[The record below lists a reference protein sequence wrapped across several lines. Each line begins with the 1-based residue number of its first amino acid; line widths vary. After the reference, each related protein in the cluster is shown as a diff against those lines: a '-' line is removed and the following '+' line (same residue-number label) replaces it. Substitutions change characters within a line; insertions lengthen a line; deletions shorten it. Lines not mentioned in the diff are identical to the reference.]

1 MLKQTIR
8 VLSSIGI
15 ILLGILLA
23 GFGFTMQ
30 IGHPTNTT
38 CFLLGLGVVFL
49 GVIYFIKIA
58 ND

>member
-15 ILLGILLA
+15 ILFGILLA
-23 GFGFTMQ
+23 SFGFTMQ
-30 IGHPTNTT
+30 TGHPTNTS
-38 CFLLGLGVVFL
+38 CFLLGLGVVLL
-49 GVIYFIKIA
+49 GVVYFIKIA